1 MSNDS
6 STGNLKILAGILAL
20 SILGLAYYTFSYYKE
35 KEAQTKR
42 LVVEKQKIKEDLEDM
57 QIMYEEAKETL
68 SGTNEEL
75 ERAKQTIA
83 DLQQQVSNMELSYEM
98 VKKYRAE
105 VMKLRKEK
113 RELFT
118 LADSLDKMNQQLI
131 TERDQSKSELESYK
145 KKNGELTSKTEK
157 VSKSLIEAMKLSA
170 VDVQAKGVHVKGN
183 GKIEEVDKAKKAD
196 KIRVCFKFARNFLA
210 DAGDRTV
217 YAIVKDPK
225 GNIVG
230 KTSGTFAYRG
240 ENIKYS
246 TKRSIY
252 FENKT
257 LDVCM
262 FVKKNANLPVG
273 KYLVYVYVDGDQIG
287 DTAFF
292 LN

>member
-6 STGNLKILAGILAL
+6 GTGNLKILAAILAL
-20 SILGLAYYTFSYYKE
+20 SIVGLAFYTFSYYKE
-35 KEAQTKR
+35 KEAQTKK
-42 LVVEKQKIKEDLEDM
+42 LLIEKQKIKADLEDM
-57 QIMYEEAKETL
+57 QIMYEEAKQTL
-68 SGTNEEL
+68 SGTNDEL

-83 DLQQQVSNMELSYEM
+83 DLQQQVSNMELSYAM

-131 TERDQSKSELESYK
+131 TERNQASSDLASYK
-145 KKNGELTSKTEK
+145 KKNGELTTEKDK
-157 VSKSLIEAMKLSA
+157 VSKSLVEAMKLSTVA
-170 VDVQAKGVHVKGN
+170 LEAKGVHVKGN
-183 GKIEEVDKAKKAD
+183 GKIEDVEKAKKAD

-225 GNIVG
+225 GNLVG
-230 KTSGTFAYRG
+230 KTSETFSYRG
-240 ENIKYS
+240 EDINYS
-246 TKRSIY
+246 TKRNIY

-262 FVKKNANLPVG
+262 FVKKNSDLPVG
-273 KYLVYVYVDGDQIG
+273 KYLVYIYVDGDQIG